1 METGAITEYI
11 DVAQLVLYVFWAFF
25 FGLIVYLRRED
36 RREGYPLENEKGPG
50 ADPGFLFVPR
60 PKTFVPL
67 HGDHV
72 VSKPDG
78 ARDTR
83 SLAAHPAAPW
93 PGAPLVPEGDP
104 MQAGVGPGAWAERA
118 DVPDLTVD
126 GAPKIVPLRAAP
138 GFGVEAR
145 DPDPRGM
152 TVYGC
157 DGVAGGVVR
166 DLWLDR
172 ADVMFRY
179 LEVEVAAE
187 VGAGA
192 AAEAGGEQPLRSIL
206 LPVNFAQVDGARRR
220 VRVLA
225 VKGEHFAG
233 APVRRE
239 SDQVTLLEEERA
251 VAYFGA
257 GFLYAD
263 RARQEPL
270 L

>member
-50 ADPGFLFVPR
+50 SDPGFLFIPS
-60 PKTFVPL
+60 PKTFVSL
-67 HGDHV
+67 HGDHSV
-72 VSKPDG
+72 MRPDG
-78 ARDTR
+78 LRDARP
-83 SLAAHPAAPW
+83 LAARPLAPW

-126 GAPKIVPLRAAP
+126 GEPKIVPLRAAP
-138 GFGVEAR
+138 GFGVESR

-157 DGVAGGVVR
+157 DGIAGGIVR

-179 LEVEVAAE
+179 LEVATGNAE
-187 VGAGA
+187 DDA
-192 AAEAGGEQPLRSIL
+192 RTIL
-206 LPVNFAQVDGARRR
+206 LPINFAQVDGARRR

-239 SDQVTLLEEERA
+239 ADQVTLLEEERA